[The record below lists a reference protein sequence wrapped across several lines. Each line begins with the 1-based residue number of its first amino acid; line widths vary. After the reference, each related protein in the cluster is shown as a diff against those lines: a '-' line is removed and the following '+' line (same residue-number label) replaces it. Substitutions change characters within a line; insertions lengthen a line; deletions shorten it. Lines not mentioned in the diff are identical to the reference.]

1 MSPLRLEIRKMVAL
15 GLPVA
20 GAQLSTMMLGVV
32 DTIMVGRV
40 SVEAIAAA
48 ALANVWIFGT
58 IMFANGILFGLDPIV
73 AQSHGAGDGERA
85 GRALQA
91 GLFLSLLL
99 SVPVALLWTQTERF
113 LLLAGQDPSLAG
125 LAHTYTVVQIPGV
138 PFFLAYSAL
147 RQYLQ
152 GREHMRPAL
161 FVVLAANV
169 FFNWVLIFGNLGVPA
184 LGLLGAGVATSLTRV
199 VSFVGLVLFVW
210 AFRLHEG
217 AWVPWSRSS
226 VSAPRV
232 REVVSIGLP
241 VGAQLALEIWAFS
254 GASLLAGLLGTVP
267 LAAHTIALNLASLS
281 FMMPL
286 GISQGA
292 ATRVGNLVGAGDA
305 EGAQRAAW
313 VSVALGAGVM
323 AGAATLFVTLRA
335 WLPRIYTAEA
345 DLVAACA
352 AVLPIAAAFQ
362 VFDGTQVVA
371 GGVLRGLGRTRPAM
385 LFNLVGY
392 WVLGLPVGAWLAF
405 ERGLGIAGIWWGFV
419 IGLGV
424 VALLL
429 VLFVHYRGPA
439 AGDAGLLRVSSAPGR

>member
-99 SVPVALLWTQTERF
+99 SVPVALLWTQTERV
-113 LLLAGQDPSLAG
+113 LLLVGQDPSLARM
-125 LAHTYTVVQIPGV
+125 AHTYTLVQIPGV

-424 VALLL
+424 VATLL
-429 VLFVHYRGPA
+429 VLFVRYRGPA